1 MDFGL
6 ITEAKLMPGQTEQ
19 ERFDE
24 IMREVKLAD
33 DVGFDVFGASEQHF
47 FAPDC
52 TISAPEMVLAAAAR
66 ETSRIKLRTSSL
78 SLPLRHPLRA
88 AEQVATLDLLSG
100 GRAEFGTGRG
110 NNAWAADGF
119 EIDVAETTDRWR
131 EALEIAVRALSQDT
145 VSASGRFWNFPE
157 VALAPR
163 PVQRP
168 HPDVWYAAVSPD
180 SHRLAGELGLGLMS
194 LTVGVPINT
203 VAERIGIYR
212 EAIADATP
220 IAGKITNKTSAYCLI
235 LCTDTREQAL
245 EIAGQAMLDY
255 LKMAVELYEATTK
268 RTKPDVDFSKL
279 KASLS
284 DIDVL
289 DERGMVILGDPDRCI
304 EQLRRYADAG
314 IDEVFLRM
322 EGVEHK
328 HVMRSIELIGE
339 HVIPAMA

>member
-1 MDFGL
+1 MEFGL
-6 ITEAKLMPGQTEQ
+6 ITEAKLLPGQTEQ

-24 IMREVKLAD
+24 VLREAKLAD
-33 DVGFDVFGASEQHF
+33 EAGFHVFGASEQHF

-52 TISAPEMVLAAAAR
+52 TVSAPEMVLAAAAR

-78 SLPLRHPLRA
+78 ILPLRHPLRA

-110 NNAWAADGF
+110 NNAAAADGF
-119 EIDVAETTDRWR
+119 EVEVAETSARWR
-131 EALEIAVRALSQDT
+131 EALEIAVRALAEGT
-145 VSASGRFWNFPE
+145 VSADGAYWRFPE
-157 VALAPR
+157 VTVTPR

-194 LTVGVPINT
+194 LTVGVPLKT
-203 VAERIGIYR
+203 VAERIEMYR
-212 EAIADATP
+212 AAIADAHP
-220 IAGKITNKTSAYCLI
+220 IAGKVTNKTSAYTLI
-235 LCTDTREQAL
+235 LCTETREEAFR
-245 EIAGQAMLDY
+245 IAGQSMLDY

-268 RTKPDVDFSKL
+268 RTNPDVDFTKL

-284 DIDVL
+284 DLDVL
-289 DERGMVILGDPDRCI
+289 DQKGMVILGEPERCI
-304 EQLRRYADAG
+304 EQLQHYADAG
-314 IDEVFLRM
+314 IDEVMLRM

-339 HVIPAMA
+339 HVIPALP